1 MVDALGNCP
10 FGQQVFA
17 QLTSG
22 HGSYQPSLELLDAE
36 GQSVWREVWERP
48 FEARDRGNIH
58 GTRKDGFARAQA
70 TPLLA
75 RHHFFP

>member
-1 MVDALGNCP
+1 MRKQPA
-10 FGQQVFA
+10 FAHA
-17 QLTSG
+17 QLLGKRTNG
-22 HGSYQPSLELLDAE
+22 E
-36 GQSVWREVWERP
+36 P